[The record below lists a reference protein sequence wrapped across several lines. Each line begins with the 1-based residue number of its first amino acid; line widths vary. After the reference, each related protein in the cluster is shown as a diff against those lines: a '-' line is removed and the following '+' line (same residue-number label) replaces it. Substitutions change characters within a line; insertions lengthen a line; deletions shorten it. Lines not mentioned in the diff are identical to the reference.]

1 MTTPEY
7 GAAAD
12 RRRPMRIP
20 VLVLLVAA
28 VAEVGLRQ
36 LQYSAMQPA
45 WTTHRLDDLH
55 IYVNSVRAVLHGQY
69 LYGLQPLFTYPPF
82 ALVAFA
88 PLAALPFGVVAPVFD
103 ALKVLVLLVGA
114 WLYLGSRGLSR
125 RRALVWG
132 VVAGLVAALFL
143 DPVAQDIFDGQVDL
157 VLLAVVLADLMR
169 PRDARLRGVGV
180 GLAAGV
186 KLMPALFIVY
196 LLVTRQVRAAVIAT
210 ATFLGTVALGF
221 ALLPSTSWRY
231 WTSVLWDDS
240 RVWVRPDVVLNQTV
254 RGIVVRAVG
263 HDTPL
268 WLPLAAL
275 VAAVGVA
282 TAAALHARQRE
293 VAALSAVGLTAAVVT
308 PQGWIHHWV
317 WIAPA
322 LLIIAVAGRRSVAAW
337 IGVVVLFSVAS
348 GRFYYMFSSN
358 PWEYDA
364 THLSVGRQ
372 LLAAQMPIALTV
384 LFVVT
389 LVWLARHPAPTA
401 AEGTPA
407 ARRAEVPA
415 AVTVVASKEA
425 TG

>member
-103 ALKVLVLLVGA
+103 ALKVLVLLVG
-114 WLYLGSRGLSR
+114 
-125 RRALVWG
+125 
-132 VVAGLVAALFL
+132 LVAALFL

-210 ATFLGTVALGF
+210 AILLGPVALGF
-221 ALLPSTSWRY
+221 ALLPSTSCC
-231 WTSVLWDDS
+231 SLE
-240 RVWVRPDVVLNQTV
+240 P
-254 RGIVVRAVG
+254 
-263 HDTPL
+263 
-268 WLPLAAL
+268 
-275 VAAVGVA
+275 
-282 TAAALHARQRE
+282 
-293 VAALSAVGLTAAVVT
+293 
-308 PQGWIHHWV
+308 
-317 WIAPA
+317 
-322 LLIIAVAGRRSVAAW
+322 GRW
-337 IGVVVLFSVAS
+337 
-348 GRFYYMFSSN
+348 
-358 PWEYDA
+358 
-364 THLSVGRQ
+364 
-372 LLAAQMPIALTV
+372 
-384 LFVVT
+384 
-389 LVWLARHPAPTA
+389 
-401 AEGTPA
+401 
-407 ARRAEVPA
+407 
-415 AVTVVASKEA
+415 
-425 TG
+425 